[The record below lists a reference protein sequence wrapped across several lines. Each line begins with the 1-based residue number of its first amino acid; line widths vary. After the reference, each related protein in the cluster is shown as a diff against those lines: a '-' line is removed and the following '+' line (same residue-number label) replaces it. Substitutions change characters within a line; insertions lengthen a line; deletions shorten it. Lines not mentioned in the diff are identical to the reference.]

1 MGSTEHVVFYQ
12 LEKAIKT
19 YRQFAQ
25 RRIRAA
31 GYSITIDQWLTMKT
45 ILENP
50 GLKQQELAE
59 RAFKDEASITRIIE
73 ILVRE
78 RYLTRKIPNE
88 DRRRTVLEV
97 TVAGK
102 EILEKVGE
110 VILRNREDAL
120 SGVETVDLEAL
131 DGMLRKI
138 IENCRLPI
146 AAGKGGK

>member
-1 MGSTEHVVFYQ
+1 MGSTEQVVFYQ

-59 RAFKDEASITRIIE
+59 RVFKDEASITRIIE

>member
-1 MGSTEHVVFYQ
+1 MESPEQVVFYQ

-31 GYSITIDQWLTMKT
+31 GYAITIDQWLTMKT

-59 RAFKDEASITRIIE
+59 RVFKDEASITRIIE

-78 RYLTRKIPNE
+78 RYLTRKIPKE

-97 TVAGK
+97 TTAGK

>member
-59 RAFKDEASITRIIE
+59 RVFKDEASITRIIE

>member
-1 MGSTEHVVFYQ
+1 MSDISNVIFYSI
-12 LEKAIKT
+12 ERAIKT

-59 RAFKDEASITRIIE
+59 RVFKDEASITRIIE